1 MLTRP
6 GDSPQH
12 VTHQGVGGTNLY
24 FREPAYYLHR
34 HDDGRWQPMEGE
46 IDIAELRPDNQMLPS
61 ILGWDVLQYFRL
73 VVDWPSRQVTLE

>member
-1 MLTRP
+1 
-6 GDSPQH
+6 
-12 VTHQGVGGTNLY
+12 
-24 FREPAYYLHR
+24 
-34 HDDGRWQPMEGE
+34 MEGE